1 MDLEHEGNLV
11 MHRWTHG
18 RPLSG
23 IHFLAAIILVSSMNC
38 APTVYDNI
46 PEGHPEPDTY
56 LYETGQAAMEDRKW
70 FRARALFRRI
80 VDTFPQSSYRF
91 DAKIELG
98 RTYFLQG
105 GLISLIEARN
115 EFQEFIRFF
124 PTNARADYA
133 QYLIGMTYLEA
144 TLDPDRDQTQTLG
157 AIEAFNLFLD
167 TYPES
172 QYRDETLTALRNVK
186 DLQGESELRV
196 ARFYYDHRWWPGTIQ
211 RLRPLLKDDP
221 EFSGLDSVYYY
232 LAESLVRMNSE
243 AEALPYF
250 ERLIN
255 EFPSSEWTTAATV
268 RIAELK
274 RSSP

>member
-1 MDLEHEGNLV
+1 MRLGAY
-11 MHRWTHG
+11 G
-18 RPLSG
+18 RPLPC
-23 IHFLAAIILVSSMNC
+23 IQFLAAIILISSVNC

-56 LYETGQAAMEDRKW
+56 LYETGQAAMEERKW
-70 FRARALFRRI
+70 LRARALFRRI

-91 DAKIELG
+91 DAKIGLG
-98 RTYFLQG
+98 RSHFFQG

-124 PTNARADYA
+124 PTNAQADYA
-133 QYLIGMTYLEA
+133 QYMIGMTYFEA
-144 TLDPDRDQTQTLG
+144 TLGPDRDQTQTQG

-172 QYRDETLTALRNVK
+172 QYRDETLIALREVK
-186 DLQGESELRV
+186 DLKGISELRV
-196 ARFYYDHRWWPGTIQ
+196 ARFYFEHRWWPGAIQ
-211 RLRPLLKDDP
+211 RLRQLLKDDP
-221 EFSGLDSVYYY
+221 EFSDLDHAYYY

-250 ERLIN
+250 ERLID
-255 EFPSSEWTTAATV
+255 EFASSEWATAATV

-274 RSSP
+274 NSSP